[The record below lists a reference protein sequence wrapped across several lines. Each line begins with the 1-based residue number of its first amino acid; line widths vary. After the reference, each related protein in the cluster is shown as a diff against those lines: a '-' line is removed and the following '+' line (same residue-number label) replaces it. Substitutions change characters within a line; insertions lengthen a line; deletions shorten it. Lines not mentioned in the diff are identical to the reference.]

1 MPVSPLLVWIL
12 NVKSAEKLSKKKAVQ
27 YSPRKDRS
35 YLKGRTHKDF
45 IEFMEMNPDASIV
58 EMDTVYNDGS
68 NGPFLQTFKFLNYDF
83 LFCVYHQQK
92 TSENML
98 EGILYLETILGEA
111 LFNEEVMVLKTDR
124 GSEFVLAD
132 SVEIR
137 KDGTEEQDSFI
148 AIRWPAGKRAHLKMF
163 IYSSGRFV
171 LSRLIYTLSA
181 WIARKGESHLIPY
194 QFL

>member
-1 MPVSPLLVWIL
+1 
-12 NVKSAEKLSKKKAVQ
+12 
-27 YSPRKDRS
+27 
-35 YLKGRTHKDF
+35 
-45 IEFMEMNPDASIV
+45 MNPDASIV

-124 GSEFVLAD
+124 GSEFDFSGFCRNQERWNPKNKTLLL
-132 SVEIR
+132 
-137 KDGTEEQDSFI
+137 Q
-148 AIRWPAGKRAHLKMF
+148 IRWPAGKRAHLKMF

-181 WIARKGESHLIPY
+181 WIRKKRRISSHPISIPITKRS
-194 QFL
+194 

>member
-1 MPVSPLLVWIL
+1 
-12 NVKSAEKLSKKKAVQ
+12 
-27 YSPRKDRS
+27 
-35 YLKGRTHKDF
+35 
-45 IEFMEMNPDASIV
+45 MEMNPDASIV

-124 GSEFVLAD
+124 GSRVCFSGFCRNQERWNPKNKTLLLRSDGQLAKG
-132 SVEIR
+132 S
-137 KDGTEEQDSFI
+137 
-148 AIRWPAGKRAHLKMF
+148 LKMF

-171 LSRLIYTLSA
+171 LSRLIIRSRLGF
-181 WIARKGESHLIPY
+181 ARKGESHLIPY
-194 QFL
+194 QFYNKKKLNNKTSFSVLPSSIVRWLIDSLAMD